1 VLGLAPGAS
10 DAAVAR
16 AFRRLALVHHPDK
29 NVGQSPQARSAFTK
43 KFHEISRAYELLK
56 DRDKRDKYDK
66 KFDMRAVSDSTL
78 RVRVHRQ
85 RLTQL
90 ERKCAAAIDV
100 ARKKLVT
107 EKKFEGKKSKK
118 EIKQPVK
125 PRRETMRKSTSEAS
139 KVIPP
144 GKKWILFTRRK
155 SERKADRRMSKFVAL
170 PEYFFVQCRTSLGI
184 WPKIETCCF
193 LYSVYIPYSVYNTCL
208 NFSFR

>member
-1 VLGLAPGAS
+1 
-10 DAAVAR
+10 
-16 AFRRLALVHHPDK
+16 
-29 NVGQSPQARSAFTK
+29 VGQSPQARSAFTK

-170 PEYFFVQCRTSLGI
+170 PEYFFFVQCRTSLGI